1 MKKYLFAGKL
11 HALVY
16 RAWQRRVKGCDWYD
30 FEWYVRWDVPLDFK
44 HLQDRIR
51 ELSGEAISKET
62 FMDMLCEKLATTDIE
77 KVKEDVVNF
86 VDDPR
91 ELDIWS
97 NPPKIMCYR

>member
-1 MKKYLFAGKL
+1 M
-11 HALVY
+11 VY
-16 RAWQRRVKGCDWYD
+16 RAWQRRVKGRDWYD

-51 ELSGEAISKET
+51 ELSGESISKET

-97 NPPKIMCYR
+97 TPPKK

>member
-1 MKKYLFAGKL
+1 M
-11 HALVY
+11 VY
-16 RAWQRRVKGCDWYD
+16 RAWQRRMKGRDWYD

-51 ELSGEAISKET
+51 EFSGETISKET
-62 FMDMLCEKLATTDIE
+62 FMDMLREKLATTDIE

-97 NPPKIMCYR
+97 NDYFLQLADMMVFK